1 MDRQSYEDGRTGRG
15 IGPNTDVNAYRSGQL
30 HNEAGVY
37 KPGGEGGGESK
48 ATSESLIT
56 APKVEIDGA
65 AFTLLLTSPLLFTV
79 FPVWGLS
86 LWAAGFGVFWLLSL
100 TPFHVGIAVVGGVAA
115 WFAAFFLGIRVEHA
129 ASQFAIYRMIRTVGR
144 WVTPFLFVIWMGTS
158 NGSLET
164 MGQLVNRASPGTFF
178 GGILASI
185 LAHFVFR
192 KADRIYFPVAKEVAK
207 MQELAARGESL
218 KRGFG
223 KRVVYSLL
231 WIVPVVALSNL
242 TIRGVVGLI
251 MDDADRVAFYARY
264 SPFVILASL
273 AIWLVL
279 SITGLLP
286 GTGRV
291 AMTNEKLQSATS

>member
-1 MDRQSYEDGRTGRG
+1 
-15 IGPNTDVNAYRSGQL
+15 
-30 HNEAGVY
+30 
-37 KPGGEGGGESK
+37 
-48 ATSESLIT
+48 
-56 APKVEIDGA
+56 
-65 AFTLLLTSPLLFTV
+65 
-79 FPVWGLS
+79 
-86 LWAAGFGVFWLLSL
+86 
-100 TPFHVGIAVVGGVAA
+100 
-115 WFAAFFLGIRVEHA
+115 
-129 ASQFAIYRMIRTVGR
+129 MIRTVSR

-158 NGSLET
+158 NGSFET
-164 MGQLVNRASPGTFF
+164 MGQLVNRASGGTFF
-178 GGILASI
+178 GGILAAI

-207 MQELAARGESL
+207 MEELAARGESL

-242 TIRGVVGLI
+242 TIRLVVGLI
-251 MDDADRVAFYARY
+251 MDDADRVAFYARN

-291 AMTNEKLQSATS
+291 AMSNEKLRSATS